1 MTAKGNMSGVGM
13 LSQRDVFW
21 PSRIFLLFPPLDK
34 SRALWEPTAN
44 VFIILYTK
52 ILNWIQEKCWRL
64 MCWSFFF
71 FFGFYFLF
79 LSTQT
84 RCGGPQDALRCHRWA
99 PLTLMDKHFVGL
111 NAVHMFSTGVYL
123 ICVIAELCY
132 KIWMRRSAV
141 TRALFPTFAERCF
154 ASDKIFMGEKSSF
167 LGHTLALLRLSFIFS
182 LPNCGESLLIIDPQ
196 VPITLFQWSLNERSH
211 WRFRI
216 KATFQAPSFMLT
228 SCLILKCKDLTFCLL
243 CFFFLTFGDKTPAV
257 IAFLSWNESFQ
268 FLCCRAARLPLN
280 KP

>member
-1 MTAKGNMSGVGM
+1 MNPGKNAEGWCAGVFFC
-13 LSQRDVFW
+13 LFFIFSFSQ
-21 PSRIFLLFPPLDK
+21 LK
-34 SRALWEPTAN
+34 HAAEALRTP
-44 VFIILYTK
+44 
-52 ILNWIQEKCWRL
+52 
-64 MCWSFFF
+64 
-71 FFGFYFLF
+71 
-79 LSTQT
+79 
-84 RCGGPQDALRCHRWA
+84 LRCHRWA

-216 KATFQAPSFMLT
+216 KATFQTPSFMLT

-243 CFFFLTFGDKTPAV
+243 CFFLTFGDKTPAV